1 MFRKIVTLKISNEKH
16 TGVPELPHDI
26 LITYSGVKIKTKF

>member
-16 TGVPELPHDI
+16 TSLFKIGKLN
-26 LITYSGVKIKTKF
+26 ITPLKLLL

>member
-16 TGVPELPHDI
+16 ISQFKIRKLS
-26 LITYSGVKIKTKF
+26 ITPLKPLL